1 MPIRLN
7 LLAEAQANEEMRR
20 RDPVKRAIW
29 VTALLV
35 ACMLAWSSWLQLKAV
50 LASSAL
56 SGIAVQ
62 VSLSTNA
69 YQRVLDNQNK
79 TADIERRL
87 SALQQLVTN
96 RFLYGTALNA
106 LQQTTVEDVRLVH
119 FKGEQIYT
127 ATEPVKGKS
136 NPDGPPVKEKSA
148 TATERIAL
156 TLEGV
161 DSSTSP
167 GEQVNRLVEAMSTNA
182 YFRSALS
189 RTNPIILKNISP
201 PQVSPG
207 DGKPSVVFTLECRYP
222 EKTR

>member
-156 TLEGV
+156 TLEG
-161 DSSTSP
+161 
-167 GEQVNRLVEAMSTNA
+167 LVEAMSTNA

-222 EKTR
+222 EKMR